1 MANVLEN
8 GLELLVLGM
17 GGVFLFLII
26 QVILMTITANF
37 FKKYAHLFPDKETAA
52 PVKRPAAASRTNEEI
67 AVAIA
72 ALKAQV
78 K

>member
-26 QVILMTITANF
+26 QVILMNISASY
-37 FKKYAHLFPDKETAA
+37 FKKNAHKFQEEEVATKKPKVAA
-52 PVKRPAAASRTNEEI
+52 KSRSDEEI

-72 ALKAQV
+72 AMKAHAN
-78 K
+78 